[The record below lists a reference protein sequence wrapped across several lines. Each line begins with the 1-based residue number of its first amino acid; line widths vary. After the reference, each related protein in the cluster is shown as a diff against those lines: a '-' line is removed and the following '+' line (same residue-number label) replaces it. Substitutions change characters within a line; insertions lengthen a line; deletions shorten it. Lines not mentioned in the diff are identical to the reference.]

1 MSCVNP
7 RRPPC
12 LISQRDTDALR
23 SHPQFKAVIEEYASA
38 NLARYRALGLVERW
52 MVSDM
57 GRASLS
63 GTVSVLDAANRL
75 TPAALATVGAVATGE
90 VSRGRARLYLQRAV
104 ANGLIEP
111 TEPGAQL
118 TGDTP
123 LQATP
128 QFHRVMTDILAV
140 ALKAAAVL
148 APESA
153 PALQEIGRR
162 SFVQQV
168 SVRIGS
174 IVTSHPDLFPLT
186 SPVQLFQARNGG
198 TQILEEIIARQR
210 PGRRRLLE
218 RCSYS
223 NSALARA
230 SYCSRPHVIQLL
242 HDGKARGLLSFDGKI
257 LTLEPVLSDAVET
270 YFANLFAVVGVAATR
285 TLSQP

>member
-1 MSCVNP
+1 MSCVKP

-52 MVSDM
+52 MVNDM

-75 TPAALATVGAVATGE
+75 TPAALMAVGAVATGE

-111 TEPGAQL
+111 TEPGAHL

-128 QFHRVMTDILAV
+128 RFHKVMTDILTV
-140 ALKAAAVL
+140 ALKATAALV
-148 APESA
+148 PEAA

-174 IVTSHPDLFPLT
+174 IIASHPDLFPLT
-186 SPVQLFQARNGG
+186 SPVQLFQARNSG
-198 TQILEEIIARQR
+198 TQILEEIVTRQD

-218 RCSYS
+218 RCAYS

-230 SYCSRPHVIQLL
+230 CYCSRAHVIQLL

-257 LTLEPVLSDAVET
+257 LTLEAAFSDAVET
-270 YFANLFAVVGVAATR
+270 YFANLFAVVGVSATR